1 MAVESRSATTL
12 LVSELWSQVRALADS
27 REVDLDLRLL
37 GKPADVSPDARDI
50 LGSTINAVIES
61 AAEAQEL
68 HHLALEVS
76 YQASALNVRIEH
88 DGTLAPG
95 TRSSTEE
102 QVLACYGDIGAL
114 GGSLSL
120 SSGRG
125 FGVRL
130 ELSMPY
136 EPAQGGGIQ
145 APANRYVDPPRAPS
159 FSTLPTSI
167 AALPERLTPQE
178 EISLSL
184 LASGLSNKEIAAR
197 MNLGVG
203 TVKFHLAQIYQKL
216 GVQGR
221 GRGAA
226 VARARELGLLFD

>member
-1 MAVESRSATTL
+1 MVLANQTATSM
-12 LVSELWSQVRALADS
+12 LVSELWSQVRALADQ

-37 GKPADVSPDARDI
+37 GKPGDISSDAREI
-50 LGSTINAVIES
+50 LSRSMNAVLQS
-61 AAEAQEL
+61 AFSAGEL
-68 HHLALEVS
+68 HHLALELTF
-76 YQASALNVRIEH
+76 QADALSARIEH
-88 DGTLAPG
+88 DGTIDPVG
-95 TRSSTEE
+95 RSATEQE
-102 QVLACYGDIGAL
+102 IFSHYTDIGAM

-125 FGVRL
+125 FGLRV
-130 ELSMPY
+130 ELTLPFASN
-136 EPAQGGGIQ
+136 EA
-145 APANRYVDPPRAPS
+145 ASNTLDRYQEPPRGR
-159 FSTLPTSI
+159 PTP
-167 AALPERLTPQE
+167 AVAVMPALHERLTPQE
-178 EISLSL
+178 EVALSL
-184 LASGLSNKEIAAR
+184 LSAGLSNKEIAAH

>member
-1 MAVESRSATTL
+1 MALGSRSPTTL

-37 GKPADVSPDARDI
+37 GKPADLSRDARDI
-50 LGSTINAVIES
+50 LSSALNAVIES
-61 AAEAQEL
+61 AASAQEL
-68 HHLALEVS
+68 HHFALEVD
-76 YQASALNVRIEH
+76 YQPSSLSVRIEH
-88 DGTLAPG
+88 DGTLESR
-95 TRSSTEE
+95 TRASTEQE
-102 QVLACYGDIGAL
+102 ILACYGDIGAL

-125 FGVRL
+125 FGIKL

-136 EPAQGGGIQ
+136 
-145 APANRYVDPPRAPS
+145 APVNGPESLPDRYMEPPRGRS
-159 FSTLPTSI
+159 FSLLPASMSS
-167 AALPERLTPQE
+167 LVERLTPQE
-178 EISLSL
+178 ETTLSL
-184 LASGLSNKEIAAR
+184 LAAGLSNKEIAVR
-197 MNLGVG
+197 MNLGIG

>member
-12 LVSELWSQVRALADS
+12 LVSELWSQVRALADT

-37 GKPADVSPDARDI
+37 GKPADLSLDAREI
-50 LGSTINAVIES
+50 LGRTLNSVIES
-61 AAEAQEL
+61 AASAQEL

-76 YQASALNVRIEH
+76 YQVGALSVRIEH
-88 DGTLAPG
+88 DGTLDSR
-95 TRSSTEE
+95 TRSTTEQE
-102 QVLACYGDIGAL
+102 ILACYGDIGAL
-114 GGSLSL
+114 GGALSL

-125 FGVRL
+125 FGIRL
-130 ELSMPY
+130 ELSIPFASDNSS
-136 EPAQGGGIQ
+136 ESRAE
-145 APANRYVDPPRAPS
+145 RFTEPPRGRT
-159 FSTLPTSI
+159 FS
-167 AALPERLTPQE
+167 ALPASMTDLAERLTPQE
-178 EISLSL
+178 EICLSL
-184 LASGLSNKEIAAR
+184 LAAGLSNKEIAVR

>member
-37 GKPADVSPDARDI
+37 GKPADVSPEARDI
-50 LGSTINAVIES
+50 LSSTINAVIES
-61 AAEAQEL
+61 AASAQEL
-68 HHLALEVS
+68 HHLALEVG
-76 YQASALNVRIEH
+76 YQATALSVRVEH
-88 DGTLAPG
+88 DGTLDST
-95 TRSSTEE
+95 TRSSTEQE
-102 QVLACYGDIGAL
+102 ILGCYGDIGAL

-125 FGVRL
+125 FGIRL

-136 EPAQGGGIQ
+136 ET
-145 APANRYVDPPRAPS
+145 VDPPEPPAGRFIEPPRARS
-159 FSTLPTSI
+159 FGTVPASISTL
-167 AALPERLTPQE
+167 AERLTPQE
-178 EISLSL
+178 EIALSL
-184 LASGLSNKEIAAR
+184 LASGLSNKEIASR
-197 MNLGVG
+197 MSLGIG